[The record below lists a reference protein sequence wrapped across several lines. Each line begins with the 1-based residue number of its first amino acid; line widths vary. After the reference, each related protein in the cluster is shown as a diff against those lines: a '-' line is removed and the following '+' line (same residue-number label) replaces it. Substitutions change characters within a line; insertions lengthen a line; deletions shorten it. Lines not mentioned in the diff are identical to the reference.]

1 MPRRFVSRWV
11 RRDCGKRRESHRTLS
26 RVSFTGTSSHYS
38 ASKMQEIGKNRN
50 LVMRKALGYTV
61 SEKPW
66 RKKFYDSL
74 WNHRGWCVVT
84 VHYRKVK
91 ETEDG
96 EKIALRY
103 LTLSLDILPESI
115 SGQFIVIVF
124 FNLELARKINSHE
137 KIYFTFSKYFAD
149 KWFPIYLYRDL
160 ILSYI
165 LHTKRKV

>member
-1 MPRRFVSRWV
+1 M
-11 RRDCGKRRESHRTLS
+11 
-26 RVSFTGTSSHYS
+26 
-38 ASKMQEIGKNRN
+38 
-50 LVMRKALGYTV
+50 
-61 SEKPW
+61 
-66 RKKFYDSL
+66 
-74 WNHRGWCVVT
+74 T